1 MGKHVMNNCLLA
13 VCMCLLTYACVCV
26 LLLFSVGLETAFL
39 GPSGTGTVWPVL
51 SSPLKNRLALR
62 GEGATLMILASFGER
77 NMTTVFKLALQLVDL
92 VSLLMFYV
100 MM

>member
-1 MGKHVMNNCLLA
+1 MGKHVMNSCLLA
-13 VCMCLLTYACVCV
+13 VCMRLLMPACVCV
-26 LLLFSVGLETAFL
+26 LLLFSVGLETASL

-62 GEGATLMILASFGER
+62 GEEATLMILASFGER

-92 VSLLMFYV
+92 SLLMFYV